1 MRAFGFPRDVLRSE
15 AADAHR
21 VTYTELFF
29 DLVFVFA
36 VTQVSHVLLHEQSAL
51 SLLHTVMLAMVVWW
65 VWMFTTWASSWL
77 DPETGPVRAL
87 FVVLML
93 LGLLLASAIPE
104 AFGDR
109 AVLFAV
115 SLVLM
120 QLSRSVFTFFAF
132 RGAQRDHAVNFVRI
146 IVWHAV
152 AGALWITGAFL
163 PDEARLVV
171 WLIALAVD
179 YIGPRLRFWTPG
191 LGRSQLSTW
200 NISGTHMSERV
211 SLFLIIALGESI
223 VVTGAAFSTAPLDV
237 VHLGAF
243 LAAFAG
249 TVLLWLLYFAHAQR
263 GGSEYLEGAAER
275 GLIAQTAYTYI
286 PLLLVLGIVLS
297 AVADGLVLEHPTG
310 RPEPWTTGLL
320 CGSAIVYLIGLLLFR
335 RATGMRWSLT
345 VVVGALAL
353 GVLWLLG
360 GLLPT
365 AAVAWTVNV
374 VLAVVLVADQLLYR
388 RRVRDTDAA
397 AV

>member
-1 MRAFGFPRDVLRSE
+1 MRAFGFARDVLRSD
-15 AADAHR
+15 AAGAHR

-51 SLLHTVMLAMVVWW
+51 TLLHTVMLAMVVWW

-77 DPETGPVRAL
+77 DPERGAVRAL

-109 AVLFAV
+109 AFLFAV
-115 SLVLM
+115 CLVLM
-120 QLSRSVFTFFAF
+120 QLSRSVFTLIAF
-132 RGAQRDHAVNFVRI
+132 NRAHPEHAANFVRI

-152 AGALWITGAFL
+152 AGALWVTGAFL
-163 PDEARLVV
+163 PDQARLAV

-191 LGRSQLSTW
+191 LGASRLSTW
-200 NISGTHMSERV
+200 DVSGAHLSERV

-223 VVTGAAFSTAPLDV
+223 VVTGAAFSAAPLDA

-243 LAAFAG
+243 LAAFTG
-249 TVLLWLLYFAHAQR
+249 TVLLWLLYFTHAQQ
-263 GGSEYLEGAAER
+263 GGSEYIESASER
-275 GLIAQTAYTYI
+275 GMIAQTAYTYI

-297 AVADGLVLEHPTG
+297 AVADGLVLR
-310 RPEPWTTGLL
+310 RPVGPPSPWTTGLL
-320 CGSAIVYLIGLLLFR
+320 CGSAIVYLVGLLLFR

-353 GVLWLLG
+353 GVLWPFGALLTTSA
-360 GLLPT
+360 LT
-365 AAVAWTVNV
+365 WAVNL
-374 VLAVVLVADQLLYR
+374 VLAVVVVAEQVGYR
-388 RRVRDTDAA
+388 RRSRAA
-397 AV
+397 A

>member
-1 MRAFGFPRDVLRSE
+1 MRAFGFARDVLRSD
-15 AADAHR
+15 AAGAHR

-77 DPETGPVRAL
+77 DPERGAVRAL

-104 AFGDR
+104 AFGGR

-115 SLVLM
+115 SLVAM

-132 RGAQRDHAVNFVRI
+132 SRAHPDHAANFVRI
-146 IVWHAV
+146 IVWHSV
-152 AGALWITGAFL
+152 AGALWIAGAFL
-163 PDEARLVV
+163 PDQARLAV
-171 WLIALAVD
+171 WLVALAID

-191 LGRSQLSTW
+191 MGGSPLTSW
-200 NISGTHMSERV
+200 NVSGAHMSERV

-223 VVTGAAFSTAPLDV
+223 VVTGAAFSTAPLDA

-249 TVLLWLLYFAHAQR
+249 TVLLWLLYFSHAQQR
-263 GGSEYLEGAAER
+263 GSEYLEGAQER
-275 GLIAQTAYTYI
+275 GMIAQTAYTYI

-297 AVADGLVLEHPTG
+297 AVADGLVLQ
-310 RPEPWTTGLL
+310 RPLGASTPWTTGLL
-320 CGSAIVYLIGLLLFR
+320 CGSAIVYLLGLLLFR

-345 VVVGALAL
+345 VVIGALAL
-353 GVLWLLG
+353 AVLWPLG
-360 GLLPT
+360 SLLPT
-365 AAVAWTVNV
+365 TVVTWTVNA
-374 VLAVVLVADQLLYR
+374 VLAAVVVAEQVLDR
-388 RRVRDTDAA
+388 RRAA
-397 AV
+397 R

>member
-1 MRAFGFPRDVLRSE
+1 MRAFGFARDVLRSD
-15 AADAHR
+15 AAGAHR

-36 VTQVSHVLLHEQSAL
+36 VTQVSHLLLHEQSAL
-51 SLLHTVMLAMVVWW
+51 ALLHAVMLTMVVWW

-77 DPETGPVRAL
+77 DPERGAVRAL

-93 LGLLLASAIPE
+93 LALLLASAIPE

-120 QLSRSVFTFFAF
+120 QLSRSVFTLFAF
-132 RGAQRDHAVNFVRI
+132 GRSRPEHAVNFVRI
-146 IVWHAV
+146 IVWHAA
-152 AGALWITGAFL
+152 AGTLWLVGAFL
-163 PDEARLVV
+163 PDEGRLVV

-191 LGRSQLSTW
+191 LGSSPLSSW
-200 NISGTHMSERV
+200 NISGAHMSERV

-237 VHLGAF
+237 VHLAAF

-249 TVLLWLLYFAHAQR
+249 TVLLWLLYFSHSQQR
-263 GGSEYLEGAAER
+263 GSEYLERAAER
-275 GLIAQTAYTYI
+275 GMVAQTAYTYI

-297 AVADGLVLEHPTG
+297 AVADGLVLQRPVGVPTA
-310 RPEPWTTGLL
+310 WTAGML
-320 CGSAIVYLIGLLLFR
+320 CGSGIVYLVGLLLFR
-335 RATGMRWSLT
+335 RATGMRWS
-345 VVVGALAL
+345 VAVAAGAVALA
-353 GVLWLLG
+353 VLWPFA
-360 GLLPT
+360 GLLQT
-365 AAVAWTVNV
+365 AVVAWSVNAVLALV
-374 VLAVVLVADQLLYR
+374 VLAEWLVLRSTRTSAD
-388 RRVRDTDAA
+388 
-397 AV
+397 

>member
-1 MRAFGFPRDVLRSE
+1 MRAFGFARDLLRSDG
-15 AADAHR
+15 AGAHR

-51 SLLHTVMLAMVVWW
+51 TLLHTVMLAMVVWW

-77 DPETGPVRAL
+77 DPERGAVRAL

-115 SLVLM
+115 CLVLM
-120 QLSRSVFTFFAF
+120 QLGRAGFTLFAF
-132 RGAQRDHAVNFVRI
+132 GRSRPEHAVNFVRI
-146 IVWHAV
+146 IVWHAM
-152 AGALWITGAFL
+152 AGALWLAGAFL
-163 PDEARLVV
+163 PDQARLVV

-179 YIGPRLRFWTPG
+179 YVGPRLRFCTPG
-191 LGRSQLSTW
+191 LGRSPLSSW
-200 NISGTHMSERV
+200 NISGAHLSERV

-237 VHLGAF
+237 VHLAAF

-249 TVLLWLLYFAHAQR
+249 TVLLWLLYFSHSQR
-263 GGSEYLEGAAER
+263 GGSEYIERAAER
-275 GLIAQTAYTYI
+275 GMIAQTAYTYI

-297 AVADGLVLEHPTG
+297 AVADGLVLERPVGVPT
-310 RPEPWTTGLL
+310 PWTAGLL
-320 CGSAIVYLIGLLLFR
+320 CGSAIVYLVGLLLFR

-345 VVVGALAL
+345 VVVGAVVL
-353 GVLWLLG
+353 GVLWAVAG
-360 GLLPT
+360 VLPT
-365 AAVAWTVNV
+365 AVVAWTVNG
-374 VLAVVLVADQLLYR
+374 VLALVVVAEQAVYR
-388 RRVRDTDAA
+388 RRASS
-397 AV
+397 

>member
-1 MRAFGFPRDVLRSE
+1 MRAFGFARDVLRSD
-15 AADAHR
+15 ADGAHR

-51 SLLHTVMLAMVVWW
+51 TLLHTVMLAMVVWW

-77 DPETGPVRAL
+77 DPERGAVRAL

-93 LGLLLASAIPE
+93 LGLLMASAIPE

-115 SLVLM
+115 CLVLM
-120 QLSRSVFTFFAF
+120 QLSRSVFTLIAF
-132 RGAQRDHAVNFVRI
+132 NRAHPEHALNFVRI
-146 IVWHAV
+146 IVWHGA
-152 AGALWITGAFL
+152 AGALWLTGAFL
-163 PDEARLVV
+163 PDQARLAI

-191 LGRSQLSTW
+191 LGGSQLSSW
-200 NISGTHMSERV
+200 NISGAHMSERV

-223 VVTGAAFSTAPLDV
+223 VVTGAAFSAAPFDA

-249 TVLLWLLYFAHAQR
+249 TVLLWLLYFSHAQQ
-263 GGSEYLEGAAER
+263 GASQYIESASER
-275 GLIAQTAYTYI
+275 GMIAQTAYTYV

-297 AVADGLVLEHPTG
+297 AVVDGLVLQHPVGT
-310 RPEPWTTGLL
+310 PTPWTTGLL
-320 CGSAIVYLIGLLLFR
+320 CGSAMVYLAGLLLFR

-345 VVVGALAL
+345 LVVGALAL
-353 GVLWLLG
+353 GVLWPLG

-365 AAVAWTVNV
+365 AVVVWTANV
-374 VLAVVLVADQLLYR
+374 VLAVVVAAEHLLYR
-388 RRVRDTDAA
+388 RRSRAA
-397 AV
+397 T